1 MSVEKINLWKENEK
15 PLHSADDFVPCL
27 DLYPVKTDK
36 ALGAVMICPG
46 GAYSHRAPHE
56 GENIAIEFNKQG
68 IHAFVLHYRV
78 APNRNPA
85 PLNDAKRG
93 MRLVRSMA
101 SKFNIKSDRIAVCG
115 FSAGGHLAGSLGIH
129 FDKADYPATDAVD
142 KLSCRPDA
150 MILCYPVITSGE
162 YRNDGS
168 FKNLLG
174 NEPDPALMEHFSLEK
189 HTVSGQTPP
198 AFMWHTSEDS
208 SVPVENSL
216 MLATALSK
224 NRVPFELHIYEKGR
238 HGLGLCPEDPHVASW
253 FTTCTE
259 WLLSMGWKD

>member
-1 MSVEKINLWKENEK
+1 MKNRFIRVME
-15 PLHSADDFVPCL
+15 
-27 DLYPVKTDK
+27 LYPVKTETP
-36 ALGAVMICPG
+36 AGAVMVCPG
-46 GAYSHRAPHE
+46 GGYAHRAPHE
-56 GENIAIEFNKQG
+56 GETIAQEFNKQG

-85 PLNDAKRG
+85 PLNDARRG
-93 MRLVRSMA
+93 MRMIRSMA
-101 SKFNIKSDRIAVCG
+101 SKFNVKTDKIAVCG

-129 FDKADYPATDAVD
+129 FDKASYPPIDPAD

-150 MILCYPVITSGE
+150 MILCYPVISSGE

-174 NEPDPALMEHFSLEK
+174 NEPDPEMMEHFSLEK
-189 HTVSGQTPP
+189 HAVSGQTPP

-208 SVPVENSL
+208 AVPVENSL
-216 MLATALSK
+216 LLASALSS
-224 NRVPFELHIYEKGR
+224 NRIPFELHIYEKGR

-253 FTTCTE
+253 FRTCTE
-259 WLLSMGWKD
+259 WLLSMGWRD